1 MEGKKMTMIKI
12 LRLSS
17 SLINYISLN
26 VKDAKKNAII
36 PIFRVLVF
44 VCFQQIL
51 KMKPHAKDFGDQ
63 AAFASL
69 ASIKGP
75 GKQVSHSVVQ
85 RASSSILNGSSE
97 SDAVI
102 IVVVWP

>member
-63 AAFASL
+63 AA
-69 ASIKGP
+69 SIKGP

>member
-1 MEGKKMTMIKI
+1 MTTIKI

-36 PIFRVLVF
+36 PIFRVPMAGF
-44 VCFQQIL
+44 GVCLFFQQIL

-63 AAFASL
+63 A

-97 SDAVI
+97 SDAVV